1 MGRGGETGLGKRDG
15 EQWRERERERER
27 DRERER
33 ERYPPLN
40 SAAAVVSDLTQ
51 APIMTPCSQLLAS
64 NTKGTPVGQPPLIT
78 GTGTGT
84 GIRQGSILTK
94 TATAHNLVQ
103 HVKYVSTVSL
113 VWIMS
118 VLLCFLHCT
127 DKLHF
132 YTFFVEVAHKRLRL
146 RVCVLQRWW

>member
-1 MGRGGETGLGKRDG
+1 MGGGGERQGLGREMVSNG
-15 EQWRERERERER
+15 EREREKET
-27 DRERER
+27 ERER
-33 ERYPPLN
+33 NPPLN

-103 HVKYVSTVSL
+103 HQVCQHCQSGSCQYCFVFC
-113 VWIMS
+113 I
-118 VLLCFLHCT
+118 VLTNCT
-127 DKLHF
+127 FTHF
-132 YTFFVEVAHKRLRL
+132 FHFFNQKWKQLTL
-146 RVCVLQRWW
+146 GPGYDCKCN